1 MAIRQLKDL
10 ELSKTMAPNLLKTMA
25 IKLTEMAQG
34 RYLITPKHIEDSLL
48 QLEIMHKRGHDM
60 LLGSGLSLYQSYGGR
75 IRLFDCPDIP
85 GFFPFIATTVAPTTS
100 SSTPYNIG
108 NKPTK
113 VVYMNM
119 HRLGQWSSDK
129 NRFYGM
135 SVASDLQSVFVN
147 AVVAA
152 YEQDGNIE
160 KLFGTTA
167 VMTNMSRLY
176 TTLFYRVLIN
186 VAENDPGQEFEK
198 DLIRF
203 CVAKFFLMYCLGK
216 DDNDTVDSIAFTST
230 KTVNTPSGQESIKSY
245 LENIYID
252 FSSLS
257 GFLQTLGRELYK
269 SNINLSEFVVKWAV
283 LYGEGTQLSIEY
295 APFFLYF
302 LIAAKKNAHLGGLSS
317 LGTAR
322 LSKELQ
328 ASGLDKLYTA
338 VMQVVK
344 S

>member
-1 MAIRQLKDL
+1 
-10 ELSKTMAPNLLKTMA
+10 
-25 IKLTEMAQG
+25 
-34 RYLITPKHIEDSLL
+34 
-48 QLEIMHKRGHDM
+48 
-60 LLGSGLSLYQSYGGR
+60 
-75 IRLFDCPDIP
+75 
-85 GFFPFIATTVAPTTS
+85 
-100 SSTPYNIG
+100 
-108 NKPTK
+108 
-113 VVYMNM
+113 M

-147 AVVAA
+147 AIVAA

-252 FSSLS
+252 FTSLS